1 QKVPSTSHAWA
12 VQHEAWNGGRMDRWL
27 AAHRKADGARAPYVM
42 GHYERADIP
51 FHFALA
57 EAFTV
62 CDAYHC
68 SLMGP
73 TYPNRMYLVSGTI
86 DPDGRGGGPIV
97 SNKVPW
103 EGYTWTT
110 YAERLEAAGVSWKV
124 YQQQDNYHCNML
136 ENFKAFR
143 QAAAGSPLHA
153 KGVVRGEE
161 GEFERDAKSGRLPTV
176 SWIIPTS
183 YQSEHPAYMPA
194 DGAAFIASK
203 IGAIAA
209 NPELW
214 AKTAFI
220 LNYDE
225 NDGIFD
231 HVAPPVPPPGTP
243 GEFVN
248 GLPIG
253 AGFRVPCI
261 LVSPW
266 STGGWVCSEPFD
278 HTSVLQFLERITGV
292 REPNISAWRRS
303 SFGDLTAAFRFGD
316 AKAPA
321 LALPDTGAALALAR
335 DAADRLP
342 LPSIPAADQ
351 HPPAQELGPPRKRS
365 ARDRT

>member
-1 QKVPSTSHAWA
+1 
-12 VQHEAWNGGRMDRWL
+12 
-27 AAHRKADGARAPYVM
+27 
-42 GHYERADIP
+42 
-51 FHFALA
+51 
-57 EAFTV
+57 
-62 CDAYHC
+62 
-68 SLMGP
+68 
-73 TYPNRMYLVSGTI
+73 
-86 DPDGRGGGPIV
+86 
-97 SNKVPW
+97 
-103 EGYTWTT
+103 
-110 YAERLEAAGVSWKV
+110 
-124 YQQQDNYHCNML
+124 
-136 ENFKAFR
+136 
-143 QAAAGSPLHA
+143 
-153 KGVVRGEE
+153 
-161 GEFERDAKSGRLPTV
+161 

-243 GEFVN
+243 AEFVK

-261 LVSPW
+261 LISPW

-278 HTSVLQFLERITGV
+278 HTSVLRFLERVTGV
-292 REPNISAWRRS
+292 REPNISAWRRQ
-303 SFGDLTAAFRFGD
+303 SFGDLSAAFRFGD
-316 AKAPA
+316 AGAQPP
-321 LALPDTGAALALAR
+321 ALPDTGAELALAR

-342 LPSIPAADQ
+342 LPAIPAADQ
-351 HPPAQELGPPRKRS
+351 HLPAQEQSPPRKRS
-365 ARDRT
+365 ARHRV